1 MARKIA
7 ELQRGHG
14 VEIGTLKAVFQ
25 VGVRPYV
32 TTRRAAWCAC
42 VHKLI
47 RVHLKKQKTRQRTTE
62 GRTRRS
68 VFIAVFY
75 SLNLFHTNLHFYY
88 SFYQF
93 LYPYWL
99 FPNVRF
105 LFEIPIRSLAFD
117 KFNKI

>member
-47 RVHLKKQKTRQRTTE
+47 RVQCTPKETENSSENYRRQNTAVRVYRRLLFLK
-62 GRTRRS
+62 S
-68 VFIAVFY
+68 VPHEPTLLLLFLPI
-75 SLNLFHTNLHFYY
+75 SL
-88 SFYQF
+88 
-93 LYPYWL
+93 
-99 FPNVRF
+99 
-105 LFEIPIRSLAFD
+105 SLLV
-117 KFNKI
+117 IS